1 MHKQILR
8 GARLGNCVLQNDD
21 VRVEIVCDFTETVR
35 EEMDWSEPSS
45 TQKLAAFDDEFG
57 GGSFKLTSDQ
67 KVLEGGTTEI
77 AVPFDSISGFR
88 CVRCKEKG
96 QDSTRLELRF
106 HICTTAPEAIQYCQA
121 YKQTVK
127 KGVGPMRVTIGA
139 KPKTEPVPPLMADSK
154 PSEDLGER
162 ISMIDGMATGKR
174 GRGRPRKVQ
183 IEEAAAG
190 EVGEA
195 VTPFDGEAVAEAIDQ
210 SLQ

>member
-121 YKQTVK
+121 YKQTV
-127 KGVGPMRVTIGA
+127 
-139 KPKTEPVPPLMADSK
+139 PPLMADSK